1 MTWRRVGSYAVN
13 ADNSIGYGGYNTVD
27 LGLTWRAQP
36 YQVYATVANVTDKV
50 YASTASL
57 IGGQQLFAPG
67 APRTLKVGV
76 QMQF

>member
-1 MTWRRVGSYAVN
+1 
-13 ADNSIGYGGYNTVD
+13 VD